1 MSRCVSAHLAGRSKV
16 RFSKENPR
24 LKGRKKGIRTAVFL
38 FDLDRRFSRKRDFKN
53 FENFEKT
60 AIFRFSMKIAGI
72 ENQFRRF
79 KYSQVS
85 GGNST
90 ADFWLITKF
99 KERFERASLGLS
111 NRGFFFFIGQKS
123 TKSKSENFRKREN
136 RSIFGSE

>member
-1 MSRCVSAHLAGRSKV
+1 M
-16 RFSKENPR
+16 KE
-24 LKGRKKGIRTAVFL
+24 RKKGTRTAVFL
-38 FDLDRRFSRKRDFKN
+38 FDLDRRFSRKRDLKIFDFSKI
-53 FENFEKT
+53 FEKT
-60 AIFRFSMKIAGI
+60 AIFHFSMKTAGI
-72 ENQFRRF
+72 KNQFRRF

-90 ADFWLITKF
+90 ADFWVITKF